1 MSKYYRAPR
10 SRNLYTPGAGKP
22 FALSRS
28 KIDLFVECP
37 RCFYLD
43 RRLGVGRPP
52 GYPFNLNTAVDT
64 LLKAEFDVHRAASS
78 QHPLLER
85 YGVDARPVAHDEL
98 EIWRQNFKGVRVLHL
113 DTGLEVFGAIDD
125 LWINKDDE
133 YIVVDYK
140 ATAKSGS
147 ITALDQDWH
156 AGYKRQMEIYQWLL
170 RQKGLTVSNT
180 GYWVYANGI
189 TDKEAFD
196 ARLEFE
202 LTLIAYEG
210 SDDWVEGVLADLH
223 ACLERDEIP
232 EAGADCDYCLYR
244 KMAAKVVKKVEA

>member
-1 MSKYYRAPR
+1 MSRYYKAPR
-10 SRNLYTPGAGKP
+10 SRNLYKPGAAKP

-52 GYPFNLNTAVDT
+52 GYPFNLNTAVDS
-64 LLKAEFDVHRAASS
+64 LLKAEFDVHRVANT

-85 YGVDARPVAHDEL
+85 YGVDARPVEHAEL
-98 EIWRQNFKGVRVLHL
+98 DVWRQNFKGVRVLHF

-125 LWINKDDE
+125 LWINSAGE
-133 YIVVDYK
+133 HIVVDYK
-140 ATAKSGS
+140 ATSKSGS
-147 ITALDQDWH
+147 IMALDQDWH
-156 AGYKRQMEIYQWLL
+156 AAYKRQLEVYQWLL
-170 RQKGLTVSNT
+170 RHKGLTVSET

-189 TDKEAFD
+189 SDKEAFD

-202 LTLIAYEG
+202 VTLIPHHG
-210 SDDWVEGVLADLH
+210 SDEWVEGVLADLH
-223 ACLERDEIP
+223 ACLEADEIP
-232 EAGADCDYCLYR
+232 ESGAGCDYCLYR
-244 KMAAKVVKKVEA
+244 SAAENVEK